1 MTTNPLRVVLVDD
14 QELVRAGVRKVLE
27 GEPDMAVVGE
37 ANDGDEMM
45 RLLRTVEAD
54 VVVLD
59 LNMPGRDGFE
69 ALRDLHMAD
78 LSVRVLVLSL
88 HDDPQYV
95 GRAVREGAH
104 GYLLKDC
111 AVQELPIAVRAVMQ
125 GRPFFS
131 PRAQE
136 ALTQALRNGQRFDP
150 VDLLSPR
157 ELELTGVSVTEEV
170 EVAVY
175 RVVQEALTNVARH
188 SGAKRARVK
197 ATHGAGGVEV
207 VIEDD
212 GKGAIA
218 SPTPHMG
225 LLGMRERVTKL
236 GGRFRVVTRPQQGFR
251 IEATLPQ
258 GVRG

>member
-37 ANDGDEMM
+37 ASDGNEMLK
-45 RLLRTVEAD
+45 LLRAVEAD

-78 LSVRVLVLSL
+78 LAVRVLVLSL

-111 AVQELPIAVRAVMQ
+111 AVQELPVAVRAVMQ

-136 ALTQALRNGQRFDP
+136 ALTHVLRNGQRLDP
-150 VDLLSPR
+150 MDLLSPR
-157 ELELTGVSVTEEV
+157 ELEVLK
-170 EVAVY
+170 
-175 RVVQEALTNVARH
+175 RV
-188 SGAKRARVK
+188 
-197 ATHGAGGVEV
+197 AGGLSSKEIGAALNISPRTVETHRASMMRKLDLHSV
-207 VIEDD
+207 AELTRFAIE
-212 GKGAIA
+212 KGIA
-218 SPTPHMG
+218 
-225 LLGMRERVTKL
+225 R
-236 GGRFRVVTRPQQGFR
+236 RP
-251 IEATLPQ
+251 
-258 GVRG
+258 

>member
-1 MTTNPLRVVLVDD
+1 MTANPMKIVLVDD
-14 QELVRAGVRKVLE
+14 QELGRAGVRKVLE
-27 GEPDMAVVGE
+27 GEGDMTVVGE
-37 ANDGDEMM
+37 AHDGNEMM
-45 RLLRTVEAD
+45 RVLREVEAD

-78 LSVRVLVLSL
+78 LPVKVLVLSL

-131 PRAQE
+131 PRAQ
-136 ALTQALRNGQRFDP
+136 ASLTEALRNGQRLDP

-157 ELELTGVSVTEEV
+157 ELEVLK
-170 EVAVY
+170 
-175 RVVQEALTNVARH
+175 RV
-188 SGAKRARVK
+188 
-197 ATHGAGGVEV
+197 AGGLSSKEIGAALNISPRTVETHRASLMRKLDLHSV
-207 VIEDD
+207 AELTRFAIE
-212 GKGAIA
+212 KG
-218 SPTPHMG
+218 
-225 LLGMRERVTKL
+225 L
-236 GGRFRVVTRPQQGFR
+236 
-251 IEATLPQ
+251 
-258 GVRG
+258 VRKP

>member
-37 ANDGDEMM
+37 ASDGNEMM
-45 RLLRTVEAD
+45 KLLRTVEAD

-78 LSVRVLVLSL
+78 LAVRVLVLSL

-111 AVQELPIAVRAVMQ
+111 AVQDLPVAVRAVMQ
-125 GRPFFS
+125 GGPFFS

-136 ALTQALRNGQRFDP
+136 ALSQALRNGQRLDP
-150 VDLLSPR
+150 MDLLSPR
-157 ELELTGVSVTEEV
+157 ELEVLK
-170 EVAVY
+170 
-175 RVVQEALTNVARH
+175 RV
-188 SGAKRARVK
+188 
-197 ATHGAGGVEV
+197 AGGMSSKEIGAELNISPRTVETHRASMMRKLDLHSV
-207 VIEDD
+207 AELTRFAIE
-212 GKGAIA
+212 KGIIRK
-218 SPTPHMG
+218 P
-225 LLGMRERVTKL
+225 
-236 GGRFRVVTRPQQGFR
+236 
-251 IEATLPQ
+251 
-258 GVRG
+258 

>member
-27 GEPDMAVVGE
+27 GEPDMTVVGE
-37 ANDGDEMM
+37 ANDGAEMM
-45 RLLRTVEAD
+45 KLLRTVVAD

-69 ALRDLHMAD
+69 ALRDLHLAD
-78 LSVRVLVLSL
+78 LPVRVLVLSL

-111 AVQELPIAVRAVMQ
+111 AVRDLPLAVRAVMQ
-125 GRPFFS
+125 GQPFYS

-136 ALTQALRNGQRFDP
+136 ALTQVLRDGQRLDP

-157 ELELTGVSVTEEV
+157 EQEVLKRVAAGLSSKEIGADLSISPRTVETHRASLMRKLDLHSVAELTRF
-170 EVAVY
+170 A
-175 RVVQEALTNVARH
+175 
-188 SGAKRARVK
+188 
-197 ATHGAGGVEV
+197 
-207 VIEDD
+207 IE
-212 GKGAIA
+212 KGI
-218 SPTPHMG
+218 
-225 LLGMRERVTKL
+225 
-236 GGRFRVVTRPQQGFR
+236 
-251 IEATLPQ
+251 
-258 GVRG
+258 VRKP

>member
-1 MTTNPLRVVLVDD
+1 MTTTPLRVVLVDD

-78 LSVRVLVLSL
+78 LSVKVLVLSL

-111 AVQELPIAVRAVMQ
+111 AVQELPIAVRAVMR
-125 GRPFFS
+125 GRPLFS
-131 PRAQE
+131 PRA
-136 ALTQALRNGQRFDP
+136 
-150 VDLLSPR
+150 
-157 ELELTGVSVTEEV
+157 
-170 EVAVY
+170 
-175 RVVQEALTNVARH
+175 
-188 SGAKRARVK
+188 
-197 ATHGAGGVEV
+197 
-207 VIEDD
+207 
-212 GKGAIA
+212 
-218 SPTPHMG
+218 
-225 LLGMRERVTKL
+225 
-236 GGRFRVVTRPQQGFR
+236 
-251 IEATLPQ
+251 
-258 GVRG
+258 

>member
-27 GEPDMAVVGE
+27 GEPDMTVVGE
-37 ANDGDEMM
+37 AGDGAEML

-78 LSVRVLVLSL
+78 LPVRVLVLSL

-111 AVQELPIAVRAVMQ
+111 AVQDLPLAVRAVME

-136 ALTQALRNGQRFDP
+136 ALTQALRNGQRLDP

-157 ELELTGVSVTEEV
+157 ELEVLKRVAAGMSSKEIGSALNISPRTVETHRASMMRKLDLHSVAELTRFAV
-170 EVAVY
+170 E
-175 RVVQEALTNVARH
+175 
-188 SGAKRARVK
+188 
-197 ATHGAGGVEV
+197 
-207 VIEDD
+207 
-212 GKGAIA
+212 KGIIRK
-218 SPTPHMG
+218 P
-225 LLGMRERVTKL
+225 
-236 GGRFRVVTRPQQGFR
+236 
-251 IEATLPQ
+251 
-258 GVRG
+258 

>member
-1 MTTNPLRVVLVDD
+1 MTPNPLRVVLVDD

-27 GEPDMAVVGE
+27 GEPDMTVVGE
-37 ANDGDEMM
+37 AGDGAEML

-78 LSVRVLVLSL
+78 LAVRVLVLSL

-111 AVQELPIAVRAVMQ
+111 AVQDLPLAVRAVME

-136 ALTQALRNGQRFDP
+136 ALTQALRNGQRLDP

-157 ELELTGVSVTEEV
+157 ELEVLKRVAAGMSSKEIGSALNISPRTVETHRASMMRKLDLHSVAELTRF
-170 EVAVY
+170 A
-175 RVVQEALTNVARH
+175 
-188 SGAKRARVK
+188 
-197 ATHGAGGVEV
+197 
-207 VIEDD
+207 IE
-212 GKGAIA
+212 KGIIRK
-218 SPTPHMG
+218 P
-225 LLGMRERVTKL
+225 
-236 GGRFRVVTRPQQGFR
+236 
-251 IEATLPQ
+251 
-258 GVRG
+258 